1 MASVLIIDDS
11 MFMRNKLSAVLKTR
25 SYEIVEAEDGIKG
38 LQAARKQHFDVILL
52 DIIMPGTDGL
62 KILRLMKEQLPQT
75 PVIIVTADIQESV
88 YRQCM
93 ELGATAV
100 IHKVPKEEELLQ
112 AIDNALE
119 PGKGGAR

>member
-25 SYEIVEAEDGIKG
+25 GHEIVEAEDGIKG
-38 LQAARKQHFDVILL
+38 LQAARTRHFDVVLL

-62 KILRLMKEQLPQT
+62 KILGLMREQLPQT

-100 IHKVPKEEELLQ
+100 IHKLPKGEELLL
-112 AIDNALE
+112 AVDNALDPE
-119 PGKGGAR
+119 KGAAR